1 MVVVPDALQATRLY
15 VVVVPLAV
23 VAAVV
28 APLEVVP
35 ALVVPLELVTA
46 VVPPVEVVHPLE
58 VAVSL
63 EVVCPLEVVVVSLE
77 VAVPLE
83 VVCPLEVVVLPLEVV
98 VHLEVV
104 AALEVLAPVE
114 DVAPPRRLPRP
125 WEARLA
131 LAFLANAS
139 RLEPHLSKS
148 STCPGHI
155 LLCRDQT
162 HIDECDIGLLA
173 GERRCLSSEFRMSQ
187 WYPCWC
193 CVYAPIS
200 IPIRTNFHLL
210 DFLRRLSG
218 ARLSTWPATA
228 VGSPSWQVAQTT
240 PQLWAHL
247 LNKLPLRHQPQVT

>member
-1 MVVVPDALQATRLY
+1 M
-15 VVVVPLAV
+15 
-23 VAAVV
+23 
-28 APLEVVP
+28 
-35 ALVVPLELVTA
+35 
-46 VVPPVEVVHPLE
+46 HPLE
-58 VAVSL
+58 VAVPL
-63 EVVCPLEVVVVSLE
+63 EVVCPLEVVVVPLE

-139 RLEPHLSKS
+139 RLEPHLSKC
-148 STCPGHI
+148 STWPAHA

-162 HIDECDIGLLA
+162 HIDERDIGFLA
-173 GERRCLSSEFRMSQ
+173 GERRCLSSEFRIPQ
-187 WYPCWC
+187 WYPWWS
-193 CVYAPIS
+193 CVFAS

-228 VGSPSWQVAQTT
+228 VGSPSGQVAQTT
-240 PQLWAHL
+240 PRMRAHP

>member
-1 MVVVPDALQATRLY
+1 MVPDALQATRLY

-28 APLEVVP
+28 VPLEVVP

-148 STCPGHI
+148 STWPAHA

-162 HIDECDIGLLA
+162 HIDERDIGFLA

-187 WYPCWC
+187 WYP
-193 CVYAPIS
+193 
-200 IPIRTNFHLL
+200 
-210 DFLRRLSG
+210 
-218 ARLSTWPATA
+218 
-228 VGSPSWQVAQTT
+228 
-240 PQLWAHL
+240 
-247 LNKLPLRHQPQVT
+247 

>member
-1 MVVVPDALQATRLY
+1 MVPDALQATRLY

-46 VVPPVEVVHPLE
+46 VVPPVEVVLP
-58 VAVSL
+58 
-63 EVVCPLEVVVVSLE
+63 LE

-139 RLEPHLSKS
+139 RLEPHLPKAV
-148 STCPGHI
+148 
-155 LLCRDQT
+155 
-162 HIDECDIGLLA
+162 LA
-173 GERRCLSSEFRMSQ
+173 LVI
-187 WYPCWC
+187 YC
-193 CVYAPIS
+193 CAGIK
-200 IPIRTNFHLL
+200 RTSMNATLA
-210 DFLRRLSG
+210 S
-218 ARLSTWPATA
+218 WPASG
-228 VGSPSWQVAQTT
+228 VV
-240 PQLWAHL
+240 
-247 LNKLPLRHQPQVT
+247 